1 MADPPAGPGTEPSPA
16 GEATHAESSQ
26 PSPEYMDLKH
36 RVHRRLVERIN
47 LERLA
52 EIDAPRVRR
61 EVREAVAA
69 LVAEEDAGL
78 ERDVGERLIEEV
90 LNEVFGLGPLEPLMA
105 DPTISDILVTTPKL
119 VHVERDGKLVK
130 TSVRFKDNAHLQRII
145 QKIVSYT
152 GRRIDESSPMVDARL
167 PDGSRVNA
175 VIPPIAVEGP
185 LLSIRRFS
193 RDTLTAIDLIRKGT
207 LSAEMLDLLAACVRS
222 RLNILIVGGTGTG
235 KTTLLNVLSEYIG
248 QDERIVTIED
258 TAELQLRQE
267 HVAAMETRPANIEG
281 EGAIKQRHLLINSLR
296 MRPDRIIVGEVRGD
310 EVLDML
316 QAMNTGHDGSL
327 ATIHANNCEDAVSRL
342 ELMVG
347 LANSN
352 MSTTAVRKQ
361 ITAGIQ
367 VYVQISRLSDGT
379 RKVTQIAESVGMHGG
394 EVELQEL
401 FVFEHLGISAQ
412 GKVDGRFQATGI
424 KPTFLPRLQ
433 RGEEPLA
440 EGIFSSLVEA

>member
-1 MADPPAGPGTEPSPA
+1 MADSLTGSATQPGPA
-16 GEATHAESSQ
+16 GEVTHPESSQ
-26 PSPEYMDLKH
+26 PSPEYLDLKH

-78 ERDVGERLIEEV
+78 EHDVGERLIEEV

-105 DPTISDILVTTPKL
+105 DPTISDILVTTPKM

-130 TSVRFKDNAHLQRII
+130 TTVRFKDNAHLQRII

-193 RDTLTAIDLIRKGT
+193 KDTLNAIDLIRTGT
-207 LSAEMLDLLAACVRS
+207 LSAEMLELLSACVRS

-296 MRPDRIIVGEVRGD
+296 MRPDRIIVGEVRGRRSSRHAVGHEHRARRVVGHD
-310 EVLDML
+310 SRQQLRRCREPTGVDGWVGQLPYVHHRHPEADYGRHSSLCPDL
-316 QAMNTGHDGSL
+316 QAQRW
-327 ATIHANNCEDAVSRL
+327 DAQSHPNRRIRWRAWWRG
-342 ELMVG
+342 EASG
-347 LANSN
+347 
-352 MSTTAVRKQ
+352 AVRFRAPWDFRSGESRRPFSGQ
-361 ITAGIQ
+361 RHQADVSATAA
-367 VYVQISRLSDGT
+367 T
-379 RKVTQIAESVGMHGG
+379 R
-394 EVELQEL
+394 
-401 FVFEHLGISAQ
+401 
-412 GKVDGRFQATGI
+412 
-424 KPTFLPRLQ
+424 
-433 RGEEPLA
+433 
-440 EGIFSSLVEA
+440 

>member
-1 MADPPAGPGTEPSPA
+1 M
-16 GEATHAESSQ
+16 
-26 PSPEYMDLKH
+26 LK
-36 RVHRRLVERIN
+36 
-47 LERLA
+47 
-52 EIDAPRVRR
+52 PRS
-61 EVREAVAA
+61 A
-69 LVAEEDAGL
+69 
-78 ERDVGERLIEEV
+78 
-90 LNEVFGLGPLEPLMA
+90 
-105 DPTISDILVTTPKL
+105 S
-119 VHVERDGKLVK
+119 
-130 TSVRFKDNAHLQRII
+130 KDNAHLQRII
-145 QKIVSYT
+145 QKIVSQV

-175 VIPPIAVEGP
+175 VIPPIAVKGP

-193 RDTLTAIDLIRKGT
+193 QDTLHAIDLIRTGT
-207 LSAEMLDLLAACVRS
+207 LSAEMLELLGACVRS

-258 TAELQLRQE
+258 TAELNLRQE

-347 LANSN
+347 LASSN

-361 ITAGIQ
+361 IAAGIQ
-367 VYVQISRLSDGT
+367 VYIQISRLSDGT
-379 RKVTQIAESVGMHGG
+379 RKVTQIAESVGVREG
-394 EVELQEL
+394 EVELREL

-412 GKVDGRFQATGI
+412 GKVDGRFQATGV
-424 KPTFLPRLQ
+424 KPAFLPRLQ
-433 RGEEPLA
+433 RGEKPVA
-440 EGIFSSLVEA
+440 EGIFNSLVEA